1 MLAED
6 RDGAPFNDFRYGF
19 QSGDQSA
26 EESFSVDATS
36 GAISLRLPLDRERRP
51 QYRFVVVAYDPKS
64 YLSQSALA
72 SSTATVTVNVLDRND
87 NAPRFVSPPE
97 NSTTT
102 VQVSAH
108 APVGHVISTVSARD
122 ADIDDNGRV
131 TYSLRAAAANGNGN
145 DAGEGDANRGAISA
159 AGSGMFRIDST
170 SGAIIVDGN
179 LLPLSGGTFPLVIIA
194 TDGGIPPLSA
204 STAISVC
211 VNRSLPFLA
220 SFSGSSDTMLS
231 ASAYGHNA
239 RMTTFNLV
247 VVVAIVCGCSIVVF
261 ILIVAIA
268 LVRHRDF
275 RRRHARKY
283 NCRMEALRMITSGDG
298 SGKDGLAPEATATI
312 GISAATPCVTPKR
325 RTSNGSL
332 DVSCIPE
339 VRMFA

>member
-1 MLAED
+1 LAED
-6 RDGAPFNDFRYGF
+6 RDGVPFNDFRYGF
-19 QSGDQSA
+19 QSGDTSA

-108 APVGHVISTVSARD
+108 APISHVISTVSARD

-131 TYSLRAAAANGNGN
+131 TYSLRAAATNGN
-145 DAGEGDANRGAISA
+145 DAGEGNANRGAIPA
-159 AGSGMFRIDST
+159 AVGSGMFRIDPT
-170 SGAIIVDGN
+170 SGAIVVDGN
-179 LLPLSGGTFPLVIIA
+179 LLPLSGGTFPLVIVA

-211 VNRSLPFLA
+211 VNRSLPFPA

-231 ASAYGHNA
+231 ASSYGHNA

-298 SGKDGLAPEATATI
+298 SGKDGLAPETATTI
-312 GISAATPCVTPKR
+312 GISAPTPCVTPKR

-339 VRMFA
+339 VRAC